1 MLTQQEIYYGKK
13 EALPQQIEFHAG
25 PLTMLFEQGDLR
37 YLRFGN
43 SEVLRRIYIA
53 VRDRNWGTIASIF
66 SNLHIEKN
74 HDSFLI
80 TFDVEN
86 KQNAVDFTW
95 KGIIQGKSDGTVTYS
110 MDGIARSNFWRNRIG
125 FCILHP
131 AFLAGSK
138 CRVKHVGGRV
148 EDAIFPGDFVSTQPV
163 VPFTDMQSVSHQVT
177 PGIWAEVTFSGDIFE
192 MEDQRNWTDASFKT
206 FCPPL
211 RLPYPL
217 EVQAGTKISQSI
229 VIRLN
234 ECQPGVHM
242 QAVGSVSI
250 QAAAPI
256 LSVDRKAKEIALPVL
271 GLGVASHGL
280 PLAVHQLNLLRA
292 MHLNHLRID
301 LLLSDETYPEKLA
314 LATRQANTLDLKLE
328 MALLVSEK
336 TVEELER
343 LRRALDILHPPV
355 LAWLCYPAKELFQGG
370 SPIHTVVEAAR
381 RHLLN
386 YDPAIPFCAGTN
398 TDLIFMKRS
407 VPPLGQIHKLCFAIN
422 PQVHAFDNASLIE
435 TLEVQGDAVKSAQQ
449 LGGTLPVVVSPIT
462 LKPRFN
468 PYATGTVPAPRP
480 GELPPQVDVRQ
491 MSLFGAGWTLGSY
504 KYIADAEA
512 ASVTYYE
519 TSGWQGVMETSHG
532 SLLPEI
538 FRSFP
543 DCVYPLYHVLA
554 DIGEFR
560 GGTLLPVN
568 TSHALI
574 LNGLLLRKGKRER
587 MILANHS
594 TQQQNLQIHGLNGS
608 LSVRILD
615 ENSMFRA
622 MQAPEQFRAAP
633 GTNYNTDDGLLELT
647 LLPYATATIDAR

>member
-1 MLTQQEIYYGKK
+1 MFTRHEIYYGKK
-13 EALPQQIEFHAG
+13 ETLPEQIEFHAG

-86 KQNAVDFTW
+86 KQNTVDFSW

-110 MDGIARSNFWRNRIG
+110 MDGTARSNFWRNRIG

-138 CRVKHVGGRV
+138 CRVKHVGGRE

-163 VPFTDMQSVSHQVT
+163 VPFADMQSVSHQVT

-192 MEDQRNWTDASFKT
+192 MEDQRNWTDSSFKT

-234 ECQPGVHM
+234 ECQPGVHK
-242 QAVGSVSI
+242 QAVVNVSI

-301 LLLSDETYPEKLA
+301 LLLSDDTYPEKLA

-328 MALLVSEK
+328 MALLVSER
-336 TVEELER
+336 TDEELER

-370 SPIHTVVEAAR
+370 SPIHYVVEPAR
-381 RHLLN
+381 RYLLN

-435 TLEVQGDAVKSAQQ
+435 TLEMQGDAVKSAQR

-568 TSHALI
+568 SSHALI
-574 LNGLLLRKGKRER
+574 SNGLLLRKGKLER

-594 TQQQNLQIHGLNGS
+594 PQQQILQIHGLNGS